1 MVCHYGFITSLYS
14 TMGHSYSLY
23 TNHYTSVY
31 ITTPKGHLSHQ
42 LMPTR
47 CNYNCFGS
55 HQIVLGCKQLIVR
68 WNRMLR
74 YTSKLPYFLSESS
87 GLPQS
92 KISHFTIPYLL
103 PLLRRAL
110 NWKLES
116 WIENWN
122 RDFFFSPLSK
132 LERILL
138 NIKLNLPSNL
148 IKTCQ
153 WFNSS

>member
-14 TMGHSYSLY
+14 TIGHSYSLY

-47 CNYNCFGS
+47 CNYNCFGR

-103 PLLRRAL
+103 PLLNAHRP
-110 NWKLES
+110 
-116 WIENWN
+116 
-122 RDFFFSPLSK
+122 PLRPL
-132 LERILL
+132 LERRRRMKSPGGISRKRGCSYEMT
-138 NIKLNLPSNL
+138 IV
-148 IKTCQ
+148 
-153 WFNSS
+153 